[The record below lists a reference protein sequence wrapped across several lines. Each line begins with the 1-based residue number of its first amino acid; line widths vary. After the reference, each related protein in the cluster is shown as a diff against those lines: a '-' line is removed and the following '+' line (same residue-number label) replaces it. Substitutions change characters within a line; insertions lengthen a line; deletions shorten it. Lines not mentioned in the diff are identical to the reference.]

1 MVKLVALVVAIIGG
15 VALWLASPGSTAS
28 RAAASGAATRAAP
41 AVPRA
46 APGSTTVDSL
56 AGLASCEAGLV
67 RDRTPSMVVVGA
79 SFTAGVGSGG
89 PYRSWAAI
97 LARMMQKNAVVYGMA
112 GAGYVRSGAGRR
124 GPVAAEIARLELARL
139 APSLVI
145 VQAGHDDIGVAP
157 GFERQ
162 RVTQAIKLIRAEA
175 PRAVIA
181 LVTVFRGHASLRA
194 ARRTDSAI
202 VAAATTADPRVIIMD
217 PLAGHWQYQR
227 ASDGLHPTATGS
239 EWLAAKAAAILKTDG
254 VLGPA
259 VGSGVSLDHAGARA
273 SVLCDYGVNHSPGHT
288 TGLRGFPRVDR
299 LGRGQAESHQRA
311 AAGRGLGRDGAA
323 MTLGDLPDDGQ
334 P

>member
-41 AVPRA
+41 AVTRA
-46 APGSTTVDSL
+46 APGSTAVDSL
-56 AGLASCEAGLV
+56 AGLASCEAGLM
-67 RDRTPSMVVVGA
+67 RDRAPSVVVVGA

-145 VQAGHDDIGVAP
+145 VQAGHDDIGVTP

-162 RVTQAIKLIRAEA
+162 RVTQVIKLIRAEA
-175 PRAVIA
+175 PRVRIA
-181 LVTVFRGHASLRA
+181 LVTVFRGHASVQA
-194 ARRTDSAI
+194 ARRTDNAI
-202 VAAATTADPRVIIMD
+202 VAAATAADPRVIIMD
-217 PLAGHWQYQR
+217 PLAGHWDYQH
-227 ASDGLHPTATGS
+227 AADGLHPTAAGS
-239 EWLAAKAAAILKTDG
+239 EWLARKVAGILRADG
-254 VLGPA
+254 VTGP
-259 VGSGVSLDHAGARA
+259 VTGGSAMLDRTDAP
-273 SVLCDYGVNHSPGHT
+273 VQCDYSVGYPM
-288 TGLRGFPRVDR
+288 
-299 LGRGQAESHQRA
+299 GRRSRISA
-311 AAGRGLGRDGAA
+311 
-323 MTLGDLPDDGQ
+323 P
-334 P
+334 